1 MSHISSRNAAQAAT
15 RNRISERVLELWGND
30 QRCAGDKDF
39 LTVIAAKLRFSEM
52 AGVSTVFLPQE
63 READPP
69 VLRELGGSQI

>member
-1 MSHISSRNAAQAAT
+1 
-15 RNRISERVLELWGND
+15 VGND

-69 VLRELGGSQI
+69 VLRELQGSQI